1 MMAYSLAVAL
11 GGALGAVSR
20 FWVISAVSALAPHRF
35 PWGTLVVNVLGSFV
49 IGALYVLMTERLE
62 LNEQWRA
69 VLVVGFLGAF
79 TTFSTFSLDAL
90 LLLQDGHALQA
101 GLYVLSSV
109 LLCLLCAWGG
119 IALMRVF

>member
-1 MMAYSLAVAL
+1 MMAYSLAVAM
-11 GGALGAVSR
+11 GGALGAVAR
-20 FWVISAVSALAPHRF
+20 FWVISAVTALTPHRF
-35 PWGTLVVNVLGSFV
+35 PWGTLVVNVLGSFM
-49 IGALYVLMTERLE
+49 IGALYVMITERLM

-79 TTFSTFSLDAL
+79 TTFSSFSLDAL
-90 LLLQDGHALQA
+90 LLLQDGHALLA
-101 GLYVLSSV
+101 GLYVLGSV

>member
-20 FWVISAVSALAPHRF
+20 FWVISALTALAPHRF
-35 PWGTLVVNVLGSFV
+35 PWGTLVVNVLGSLL
-49 IGALYVLMTERLE
+49 IGALYVLITERLA

-90 LLLQDGHALQA
+90 LLAQEGLFSQA
-101 GLYVLSSV
+101 VLYVMGSV
-109 LLCLLCAWGG
+109 LLCLLSAWGG
-119 IALMRVF
+119 IALMRVI

>member
-20 FWVISAVSALAPHRF
+20 FWVISALSALAPHRF
-35 PWGTLVVNVLGSFV
+35 PWGTLVVNVLGSLL
-49 IGALYVLMTERLE
+49 IGALYVLMTERLA

-79 TTFSTFSLDAL
+79 TTFSTFAL
-90 LLLQDGHALQA
+90 ETFNLLEEGDYAKA
-101 GLYVLSSV
+101 VLNMLGSV
-109 LLCLLCAWGG
+109 LFCVLAV
-119 IALMRVF
+119 ALGMWLARRM